1 MKRKVL
7 LFLTLW
13 LAVLLTACG
22 NTNSAVGS
30 DVSAGITG
38 TGSQTKESEKPMKQN
53 EKENARLLYMG
64 QGSIRITSPEGKVI
78 YIDPYV
84 GDGYE
89 PAADLILIT
98 HGHSDHNN
106 PEMIKNRNPDC
117 KIITWKEA
125 LKSGEHQTFDVGFIK
140 VEATEAGYNRNH
152 DVNSCVGYILTLSDG
167 VSVYISGDT
176 STTKQMSELSDRHI
190 DYAFF
195 CCDGIYNMDIDEA
208 AECARLVGAKHNIPY
223 HVIAQSGR
231 YFDRARAEK
240 FAAPNRLIIDKNEE
254 IELVKAGG

>member
-1 MKRKVL
+1 MKRFIL
-7 LFLTLW
+7 ILLTLC
-13 LAVLLTACG
+13 LVFPFAACG
-22 NTNSAVGS
+22 SANNASGS
-30 DVSAGITG
+30 SDGAAENESRT
-38 TGSQTKESEKPMKQN
+38 ESEETMERN
-53 EKENARLLYMG
+53 ETERRARLLYMG

-84 GDGYE
+84 GNGYE

-106 PEMIKNRNPDC
+106 PEMIKNRNPGC
-117 KIITWKEA
+117 RTITWKEA
-125 LKSGEHQTFDVGFIK
+125 LEGGRRQTFDLGFIT

-152 DVNSCVGYILTLSDG
+152 DVGSCVGYILTLSDG
-167 VSVYISGDT
+167 VSVYVSGDT
-176 STTKQMSELSDRHI
+176 STTKQMPELALRNI

-240 FAAPNRLIIDKNEE
+240 FAAPNRLIIDRNEE
-254 IELVKAGG
+254 IELVKTEK